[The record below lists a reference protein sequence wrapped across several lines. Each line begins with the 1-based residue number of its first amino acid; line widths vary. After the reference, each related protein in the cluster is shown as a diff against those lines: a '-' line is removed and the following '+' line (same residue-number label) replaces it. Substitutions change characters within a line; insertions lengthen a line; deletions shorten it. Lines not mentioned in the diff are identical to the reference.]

1 MPMEFLFSVPVHS
14 LENKVYQMT
23 IIMVS
28 LTSQTLCVI
37 CTIPVQVRFSLKENI
52 DISPQNEEI

>member
-1 MPMEFLFSVPVHS
+1 MPTEFLFSFPVHS

-28 LTSQTLCVI
+28 LTSQTLCLI
-37 CTIPVQVRFSLKENI
+37 RTIRVQVVFSLKENI